1 MDALQSFPFLQEV
14 LLFLALAG
22 LLIPLLQ
29 RLKVNQVVGFLGVG
43 ILLGP
48 QGLPSWP
55 QHGPWVAA
63 LPLPTPSSVD
73 QLAGLGITFLM
84 FLIGLELSLQRAWAL
99 RRWVLG
105 AGIAQVIF
113 TALAIALFAQAFGN
127 PVRVALLVGLVLSL
141 SSTAMVIQL
150 LAQRQALGGPMGQAI
165 LAILM
170 LQDLA
175 VIPALILVD
184 TLADP
189 TAAGWPGL
197 MLVTLLKSML
207 AIGMILVVGKPL
219 VAPVFRQLTHQR
231 QPEVF
236 MALTLLTVLGVAA
249 LTEAAGLSMA
259 LGALLAGILLA
270 DTEFAHEVQITIEPF
285 KGLLMGLFF
294 MSVGMQINPWE
305 LLLEP
310 LWLPLATLGL
320 IVTKAAI
327 AALILWRFGLPRGV
341 ALTAGILI
349 SQGGEFAFV
358 ILGRATSQG
367 LLDAETTQFMLAT
380 VSLSL
385 LATPLCDRL
394 GVALGTWL
402 NTRDTLAAD
411 GERRSQTGRP
421 NQDSRPDAIERRHQS
436 LSNHVLIAGCGRSGQ
451 RIAAIVAQ
459 HGIALVAIDHDAHRV
474 ASLRAQGLSVIYGN
488 ASRPELL
495 QRLAVAKAS
504 LFVVTLDEPRAAIHA
519 VRAARRAHPELAI
532 LARARDEIHA
542 SELRAAGANMVLAE
556 MLETSLQIAATV
568 LRQLGMPEST
578 VQTML
583 NAERQ
588 GP

>member
-1 MDALQSFPFLQEV
+1 
-14 LLFLALAG
+14 
-22 LLIPLLQ
+22 
-29 RLKVNQVVGFLGVG
+29 
-43 ILLGP
+43 
-48 QGLPSWP
+48 
-55 QHGPWVAA
+55 VAA

-105 AGIAQVIF
+105 AGIAQVVF

-165 LAILM
+165 LAILL

-310 LWLPLATLGL
+310 LWLPLATLG
-320 IVTKAAI
+320 
-327 AALILWRFGLPRGV
+327 RGV

-556 MLETSLQIAATV
+556 MLETNLQIAATV